1 MHLIA
6 YLFQAD
12 FTSVDVSMSTR
23 DYMAVTPP
31 AGIRIDYGSAPEQF
45 GDLRVPSGVG
55 PHPVVVVVHGGW
67 WKTMSDLAYAGHL
80 STALTADGFAT
91 WNIEY
96 RRVGSLGGGYPST
109 LHDVAAA
116 LNALLALAP
125 AYQLDLARI
134 IVTGHSAGAHI
145 AAWLAAKNRHRELDI
160 FGPSPALIGAVPVAG
175 PLDLERTSVLGI
187 TDATGGSP
195 VHDFLGGTPQQFPE
209 RYALASP
216 AQLVPTG
223 IRVIAVHGSAD
234 AAVPVE
240 LSSRYVDAA
249 LAAGDSARL
258 LVLEGA
264 DHLARFDPATEA
276 GATVRRTIGT
286 IVREATSS

>member
-1 MHLIA
+1 M
-6 YLFQAD
+6 
-12 FTSVDVSMSTR
+12 TSSTR

-31 AGIRIDYGSAPEQF
+31 PGLRIDYGPAPEQF
-45 GDLRVPSGVG
+45 GDLRVPSGAG

-67 WKTMSDLAYAGHL
+67 WKTMNDLTYAGHL
-80 STALTADGFAT
+80 SNTLTADGFAT

-96 RRVGSLGGGYPST
+96 RRVGSPGGGYPNT
-109 LHDVAAA
+109 LHDVTAA

-125 AYQLDLARI
+125 AYRLDLARI
-134 IVTGHSAGAHI
+134 VVTGHSAGAHI
-145 AAWLAAKNRHRELDI
+145 AAWLAAKTRHRELDI

-195 VHDFLGGTPQQFPE
+195 VHDFLGGTPRQFPE

-216 AQLVPTG
+216 AQLLPTG
-223 IRVIAVHGSAD
+223 IHVTAVHGSAD

-240 LSSRYVDAA
+240 LSSTYVDAA
-249 LAAGDSARL
+249 LAAGDPASL
-258 LVLEGA
+258 IVLPDV
-264 DHLARFDPATEA
+264 DHFAPFDPATEA

-286 IVREATSS
+286 IVRDAMSS